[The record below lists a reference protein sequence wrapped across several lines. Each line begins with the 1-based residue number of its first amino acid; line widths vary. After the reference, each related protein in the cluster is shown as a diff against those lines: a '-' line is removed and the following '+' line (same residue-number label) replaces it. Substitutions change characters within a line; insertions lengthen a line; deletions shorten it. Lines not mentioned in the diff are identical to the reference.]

1 MRLNLILRTA
11 ICLEVGLIITFSQ
24 SHSIDIGLIAMT
36 SFGVGYAMVTV
47 FVALLQRKKVN
58 AYGSLPLSALAL
70 AVGLAAAIVPVS
82 DGLRWFRWLVVAWG
96 LASGAYELY
105 QAKGAG
111 FKTLRGKE
119 LSVSAV
125 LGILLGLLYL
135 VLPLHDLDAV
145 GFFGAYMIIN
155 AVHLGIAAASERPSR
170 VEV

>member
-24 SHSIDIGLIAMT
+24 SHSIDIGLIALT

-58 AYGSLPLSALAL
+58 SYGTLPLSILAL
-70 AVGLAAAIVPVS
+70 AVGLGAAMVPAS

-96 LASGAYELY
+96 IAAGAFELY
-105 QAKGAG
+105 QAKTVG
-111 FKTLRGKE
+111 FKTMRGKE
-119 LSVSAV
+119 LSVSAALSLI
-125 LGILLGLLYL
+125 LGVLYL
-135 VLPLHDLDAV
+135 ALPLTDVDAV

-155 AVHLGIAAASERPSR
+155 AVHLGIAAATERPTK
-170 VEV
+170 VEA